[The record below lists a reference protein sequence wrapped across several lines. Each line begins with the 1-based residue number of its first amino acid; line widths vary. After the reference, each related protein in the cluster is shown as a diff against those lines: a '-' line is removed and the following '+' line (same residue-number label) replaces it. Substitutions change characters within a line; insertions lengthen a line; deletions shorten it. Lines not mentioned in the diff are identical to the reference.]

1 MWHWTSDTHFGHAN
15 IIKYCKRPFLTNEE
29 VNLCDLAYSGTIP
42 IQEIKVSKKTVELMD
57 ETIIFNINK
66 AVDKNDTLV
75 ILGDFCIGSDKSL
88 VKSYRDRIKCKNVFL
103 ILGNHDNREACSD
116 VFSACYENY
125 LFNIDGQKIFASHYP
140 ARSWNKVGS
149 GAWMLYGHVHNGL
162 HNEDN
167 GRLSNYERLVYNE
180 GITAVL
186 QRYGV
191 KNENLINELM
201 AVIASTKG
209 IDLTLDV
216 GVDNVRS
223 GIPFGTPWNMTEV
236 KAYMQNKINLWKARK
251 AVFEKI

>member
-1 MWHWTSDTHFGHAN
+1 
-15 IIKYCKRPFLTNEE
+15 
-29 VNLCDLAYSGTIP
+29 
-42 IQEIKVSKKTVELMD
+42 
-57 ETIIFNINK
+57 
-66 AVDKNDTLV
+66 
-75 ILGDFCIGSDKSL
+75 
-88 VKSYRDRIKCKNVFL
+88 
-103 ILGNHDNREACSD
+103 
-116 VFSACYENY
+116 
-125 LFNIDGQKIFASHYP
+125 
-140 ARSWNKVGS
+140 
-149 GAWMLYGHVHNGL
+149 MLYGHVHNGL

-191 KNENLINELM
+191 KKENLINELM